1 MAEKNKTSRRP
12 RVSHTEATN
21 RLIDATIKLAGSQ
34 PMSDITVGIIAA
46 EADLRSGSVLVKR
59 YFGFRKDLLQAA
71 ASKLTNQIVEMLENP
86 KVALSDNPTVNAFII
101 GAPTHGLLHKR
112 FSLTTE
118 LVVEQFDYLEMQN
131 DSQRIIK
138 AMAQN
143 YQQTGINERTA
154 LTIARKS
161 YGLLYMQ
168 HVLFQLIGLTKE
180 DENDLIALSMFEFG
194 NAHEIEKQLGWV

>member
-1 MAEKNKTSRRP
+1 MAEKSKTSRRP

-118 LVVEQFDYLEMQN
+118 LVAGQFDHLEMQN

-154 LTIARKS
+154 HTIARKS
-161 YGLLYMQ
+161 YGLLHMQ
-168 HVLFQLIGLTKE
+168 HILFPLIGLTKE
-180 DENDLIALSMFEFG
+180 EEDDLIALSMFEFG

>member
-1 MAEKNKTSRRP
+1 
-12 RVSHTEATN
+12 
-21 RLIDATIKLAGSQ
+21 
-34 PMSDITVGIIAA
+34 
-46 EADLRSGSVLVKR
+46 LVKR

-86 KVALSDNPTVNAFII
+86 KVVLSDNPTVNAFII
-101 GAPTHGLLHKR
+101 GTPTHGLLHKR

-154 LTIARKS
+154 HTIARKS
-161 YGLLYMQ
+161 YGLLHMQ
-168 HVLFQLIGLTKE
+168 HILFQLIGLTKE
-180 DENDLIALSMFEFG
+180 EEDDLIALSMFEFG

>member
-1 MAEKNKTSRRP
+1 MAEKSKTSRRP

-118 LVVEQFDYLEMQN
+118 LVAGQFDHLEMQN

-138 AMAQN
+138 AVAQN
-143 YQQTGINERTA
+143 YQQNGINERTA

-161 YGLLYMQ
+161 YALLHMQ
-168 HVLFQLIGLTKE
+168 HILFTLIGLTKE
-180 DENDLIALSMFEFG
+180 EEDDLIALSMFEFG

>member
-1 MAEKNKTSRRP
+1 MALVQKPKGKH
-12 RVSHTEATN
+12 RVSQAEASL
-21 RLIDATIKLAGSQ
+21 RLIDATIKLAGDTL
-34 PMSDITVGIIAA
+34 MSDLTVGKIAN
-46 EADLRSGSVLVKR
+46 EAGLGSGNVLVKR

-71 ASKLTNQIVEMLENP
+71 ASKLANQIVEMLESPN
-86 KVALSDNPTVNAFII
+86 VSLSDNPTVNAFII

-118 LVVEQFDYLEMQN
+118 LVAEQFDHLEMQK
-131 DSQRIIK
+131 DSQRIIT
-138 AMAQN
+138 AMARN
-143 YQQTGINERTA
+143 YQRTGISGRTA

-161 YGLLYMQ
+161 YGLLHMQ

-194 NAHEIEKQLGWV
+194 NAHEIEKQLGWD

>member
-1 MAEKNKTSRRP
+1 MAEKSKTSRRP

-118 LVVEQFDYLEMQN
+118 LVAGQFDHLEMQN

-143 YQQTGINERTA
+143 YQQNGINERTA
-154 LTIARKS
+154 HTIARKS
-161 YGLLYMQ
+161 YGLLHMQ
-168 HVLFQLIGLTKE
+168 HILFPLIGLNKE
-180 DENDLIALSMFEFG
+180 EEDDLIALSMFEFG